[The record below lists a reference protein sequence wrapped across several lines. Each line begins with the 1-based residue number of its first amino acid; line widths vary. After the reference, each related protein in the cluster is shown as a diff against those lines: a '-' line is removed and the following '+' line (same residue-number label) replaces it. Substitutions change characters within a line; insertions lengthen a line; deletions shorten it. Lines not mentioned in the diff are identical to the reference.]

1 MMTAILAFAWLMSG
15 QSACA
20 QAMSGSDAAELCRAE
35 QGLRAGEAQPP
46 GAPRRRQEF
55 EAAADHSRRAATLAR
70 KADTKNRAID
80 VLAQLYD
87 AQHLDRPAQEE
98 TSLRELIALRPGELE
113 PMSRLAT
120 LQERQGAFDA
130 AEDTLLLAHRRQLDD
145 GEPYRLLAQFYAR
158 RATALYKSRDT
169 PKTVAPPANA
179 GEPDEN
185 GVYRIGGPI
194 APPKRSDVAQY
205 PPEARAAG
213 IQGVVLVEIVIDE
226 SGDVSDAKVLR
237 SIPMLDEPSLTAVG
251 KWHFTPTV
259 VNGQPVKVRMVVTQ
273 NFALK

>member
-1 MMTAILAFAWLMSG
+1 MAEQSG
-15 QSACA
+15 QTARDM
-20 QAMSGSDAAELCRAE
+20 QAAAEHA
-35 QGLRAGEAQPP
+35 
-46 GAPRRRQEF
+46 
-55 EAAADHSRRAATLAR
+55 RRAASLA
-70 KADTKNRAID
+70 TKSEIRIRAID
-80 VLAQLYD
+80 LLAQLYD

-98 TSLRELIALRPGELE
+98 ASLRDLIALRPAELE

-130 AEDTLLLAHRRQLDD
+130 AEDTLLLAHRQQLDN

-158 RATALYKSRDT
+158 RATALYKPRDT
-169 PKTVAPPANA
+169 PKTAAPPANA

-237 SIPMLDEPSLTAVG
+237 SIPMLDEPSLKAVG

-259 VNGQPVKVRMVVTQ
+259 VNGQPVKVKMVVTQ
-273 NFALK
+273 NFTLK